1 MERRSRSG
9 AASFQYMNINARLL
23 SREVKIRSS
32 HDTDCDREPTRS
44 GNRRD
49 STPVSSHFLSCNP
62 WYDTCFYWY
71 CKRKGLEEKQKI
83 KEPESKIEEVRTK
96 GR

>member
-1 MERRSRSG
+1 
-9 AASFQYMNINARLL
+9 MNINARLL

-32 HDTDCDREPTRS
+32 HDTDCDREPTR
-44 GNRRD
+44 RRD
-49 STPVSSHFLSCNP
+49 SAPVSSHFLSCNP
-62 WYDTCFYWY
+62 WYGNLFYWY

-96 GR
+96 VDEKQKNHLY